1 MSHATKNFEVSPG
14 RFLGESILV
23 PAGITA
29 TEAAKAMGVAETVVL
44 QLLAEKQR
52 VTPDLAHR
60 LAAVFGISV
69 SDWLSM
75 QSAQD
80 LKLNP
85 PVIPGSLTPLE
96 PFYWGKV
103 VARFEQS
110 IPWDDTPATCLV
122 TCAFTDSGR
131 LSITLAKRDFCSSP
145 RLTMSVEHHAAAAML
160 TLLRLS
166 DVPQVVDFGG
176 LEFFR
181 ARVRNAYAALTTAE
195 SKHLEE
201 WGNRARLDWFEYY
214 LIGPGGTS
222 CTPLHFYQNNPSGGT
237 CYLDS
242 RIEKVMSANLR
253 KVIHEGLDAMAE

>member
-1 MSHATKNFEVSPG
+1 MTHATKNFEVSPG
-14 RFLGESILV
+14 RFLGESILA
-23 PAGITA
+23 PAGISA
-29 TEAAKAMGVAETVVL
+29 TEAAKAMAVDETAVL
-44 QLLAEKQR
+44 QLLDEKQR
-52 VTPDLAHR
+52 VTPELAHR
-60 LAAVFGISV
+60 LAAVFGVSV

-85 PVIPGSLTPLE
+85 PAMPGSLTPLE

-110 IPWDDTPATCLV
+110 IPWDGTPSTCLV

-131 LSITLAKRDFCSSP
+131 LSITLAKRDFCSYP
-145 RLTMSVEHHAAAAML
+145 HLAMSVEHHAAAAML
-160 TLLRLS
+160 SLLRQS
-166 DVPQVVDFGG
+166 DVPHAVDFGG

-181 ARVRNAYAALTTAE
+181 ARVRDAYTALVTAE

-201 WGNRARLDWFEYY
+201 WNSRARLDWFEYY

-242 RIEKVMSANLR
+242 RIDKVMSANLR
-253 KVIHEGLDAMAE
+253 KVIHEGLDAMCD